1 MRARVLRCET
11 EPAEGQWSAVDQ
23 SHLIWSVIFIF
34 IVLLVLVSTLTN
46 LVLDMREDTM
56 KGKTHSLLT
65 SMSLYKSIGHV
76 KNIHLDRINDSKP
89 TYLYALRILLILWIF
104 LVSLTS
110 QLDFQYL
117 RELLSL
123 RSVIMKLPMQ
133 FIVNSSLQFDAI
145 ILLTAFT
152 YSYQNINSNLKDL
165 VKYNIG
171 KYSRLMPS
179 IMLFVAVTIITP
191 LLYPDRSPVWHDFVD
206 RPAQICKS
214 NGYLNLFFLQN
225 LLSFDQICLPQTW
238 IFCVELQLCLLA
250 IPLVYLMNKNFDM
263 HHGRFKLTSL
273 PILSLLAI
281 ACGGCLINFKNIYNN
296 QLPAA
301 WFQTFPDKDDR
312 ALFFSLHLFKTWTHL
327 TTFAVGLFTGHLC
340 RCQTI
345 ATFSGRPY
353 GRKCCSSVMWLTSL
367 ILMALLIFG
376 THDWSLSGRSHLD
389 APVLSALYGALAPLI
404 WSISWS
410 LILFQMTVPC
420 AKSSDISSSNMLARL
435 LNEVCLV
442 RLGRLAFLAYLINPY
457 VNNFVLAVQEQAIF
471 SSILMLAHTF
481 IGNLV
486 ITFALALLVSV
497 LVELPCRRLI
507 KKLALG
513 SRRHCSNLSIITRQ
527 LNIRQQNQGPSHDF
541 FSSSQS
547 TTPDLSKQHQ
557 HQQQQQQPM
566 IDMK

>member
-1 MRARVLRCET
+1 MRARVLRCDI
-11 EPAEGQWSAVDQ
+11 EPMEGRWSVVDQ
-23 SHLIWSVIFIF
+23 SHLVWSFIF
-34 IVLLVLVSTLTN
+34 IIIILLVLLSTLTN
-46 LVLDMREDTM
+46 IVFELRDRPT

-65 SMSLYKSIGHV
+65 SMSLYKSVGHV
-76 KNIHLDRINDSKP
+76 RNVNLDRINNSKP
-89 TYLYALRILLILWIF
+89 TFLYALRIFLILWVF

-123 RSVIMKLPMQ
+123 RSLIMRLPMQ

-165 VKYNIG
+165 VKYNIS

-179 IMLFVAVTIITP
+179 IMLFVAITIITP
-191 LLYPDRSPVWHDFVD
+191 LLYPDQSPVWHDFVD
-206 RPAQICKS
+206 EPAQVCKS
-214 NGYLNLFFLQN
+214 NGFLNLFFLQN
-225 LLSFDQICLPQTW
+225 LLSYDQICLPQTW

-250 IPLVYLMNKNFDM
+250 IPLVYLMNKNFDT
-263 HHGRFKLTSL
+263 HHGRFKLTSF
-273 PILSLLAI
+273 PIVSLIILAL
-281 ACGGCLINFKNIYNN
+281 GGCLINFKNIYVNH
-296 QLPAA
+296 LPAA
-301 WFQTFPDKDDR
+301 WFQTFPDKQDR
-312 ALFFSLHLFKTWTHL
+312 SVYFSQHLYKSWTHL

-353 GRKCCSSVMWLTSL
+353 GRKCCATLMWLTSL
-367 ILMALLIFG
+367 LLMALLVFG
-376 THDWSLSGRSHLD
+376 THGWSLSGQSHLE
-389 APVLSALYGALAPLI
+389 APIMSALYAALAPLL
-404 WSISWS
+404 WAISWS
-410 LILFQMTVPC
+410 LILFHMTVPT
-420 AKSSDISSSNMLARL
+420 AKSSDTNSDNLLARL
-435 LNEVCLV
+435 LNEACLV

-471 SSILMLAHTF
+471 SSVLMLAHTF

-486 ITFALALLVSV
+486 VTFGLALLVSV

-513 SRRHCSNLSIITRQ
+513 SRRHCSNLGIITRQ
-527 LNIRQQNQGPSHDF
+527 LNIRQHNQGPSHDS
-541 FSSSQS
+541 FSSSQL
-547 TTPDLSKQHQ
+547 TTPDLSKQ
-557 HQQQQQQPM
+557 QQPM
-566 IDMK
+566 INLN